1 MGKRCILDNFRVKA
15 YLRCSCTL
23 STLRASLA
31 LFLKF
36 ISNSIVFNRSILDK
50 IYIYYSSSYVST
62 KLRFDGQNPCVNM
75 ANKLYLLN
83 ADLDPALDAGSRA
96 RSVLTRYSRNMKN
109 KIYIYHILDNF
120 RVKAC
125 LYKTALVALV
135 FLFLS
140 TNTVEA
146 GCQQRRIK
154 SLCEAPGTPCVW
166 GNNRCSLRRLMPE
179 GEKDENPSVLENF
192 GWKPLNEHKWPK
204 D

>member
-1 MGKRCILDNFRVKA
+1 MGKQCILDNFRVKS

-36 ISNSIVFNRSILDK
+36 ISNSIVFSRS
-50 IYIYYSSSYVST
+50 
-62 KLRFDGQNPCVNM
+62 
-75 ANKLYLLN
+75 
-83 ADLDPALDAGSRA
+83 
-96 RSVLTRYSRNMKN
+96 
-109 KIYIYHILDNF
+109 ILDNF
-120 RVKAC
+120 RVKSC
-125 LYKTALVALV
+125 LLFVAV
-135 FLFLS
+135 LFS
-140 TNTVEA
+140 FQAKA

-166 GNNRCSLRRLMPE
+166 GNNRCSLRRLIPE

-192 GWKPLNEHKWPK
+192 HWRPLNEHQWPK